1 VPCDEHISQVYA
13 QLGRP
18 GVDFPSFWDVYNQLR
33 DAVDSDFLFE
43 STKEYFASD
52 EDDAAEDPA
61 SDADQLPL
69 RHLRPCELSTNR
81 DPVGQTIPNEGEA
94 DCFFPSV
101 LTYLISSPDLSEP
114 GNESE
119 SGMATSESSSV
130 HR

>member
-1 VPCDEHISQVYA
+1 MPCDEHISQVYA

-18 GVDFPSFWDVYNQLR
+18 GVGFHSFWDVYNQLR

-81 DPVGQTIPNEGEA
+81 DPVGQTIP
-94 DCFFPSV
+94 
-101 LTYLISSPDLSEP
+101 LMSSPDLSEP